1 MSHKLCFC
9 LFSAFRCSIA
19 VQKIVV
25 SGCTQQT
32 AQKKTDSKKGKTKGD
47 KHNAVTLR
55 FTLLLLRLLLANN
68 HLLIHSLSVY
78 LH

>member
-1 MSHKLCFC
+1 MAAHNRLY
-9 LFSAFRCSIA
+9 
-19 VQKIVV
+19 
-25 SGCTQQT
+25 
-32 AQKKTDSKKGKTKGD
+32 KKTDSKKGKTKGD

-55 FTLLLLRLLLANN
+55 FTLLSLVSLLVNN

>member
-1 MSHKLCFC
+1 MLSE
-9 LFSAFRCSIA
+9 SI
-19 VQKIVV
+19 QR
-25 SGCTQQT
+25 T